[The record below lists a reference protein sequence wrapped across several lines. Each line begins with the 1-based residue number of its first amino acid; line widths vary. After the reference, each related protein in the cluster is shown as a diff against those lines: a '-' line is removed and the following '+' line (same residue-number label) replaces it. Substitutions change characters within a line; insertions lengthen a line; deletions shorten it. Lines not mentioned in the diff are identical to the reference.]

1 MNEKKN
7 TELNQK
13 EMQSVSGGV
22 TFFTGIDDIRYS
34 KDMKTA
40 FCVKCS
46 KQLEW
51 SDEHEAYICP
61 GCQRVFDIN
70 GEYH

>member
-1 MNEKKN
+1 M
-7 TELNQK
+7 ELN
-13 EMQSVSGGV
+13 EHDMNSVAGGV
-22 TFFTGIDDIRYS
+22 EFFTGIDDIRYS
-34 KDMKTA
+34 RDMKTA
-40 FCVKCS
+40 FCVKCN
-46 KQLEW
+46 KMLVW